1 MREMTTSGYINMTKR
16 GRTWV
21 LAGLLAFGLTA
32 VSDALA
38 LTEIRIAAPDIGA
51 GTKPS
56 GGGLLDVIHSQQLL
70 EHEFAKDGI
79 TVRWTF
85 IKGAG
90 PIINEAFGNHQV
102 DVAYL
107 GDLASIIGRAR
118 GLDTRVIA
126 VASRGINHYLAV
138 AKGSGITQLADLKG
152 KRVGLFRGTA
162 AELSFVNALDS
173 QGVKPA
179 DIKIINLDFAAA
191 SAALAAGQIDAT
203 WGGSNTLSLR
213 DKGLADIPLSTRD
226 LQGAGQLS
234 GFVLADGAFANAN
247 PDIIKRFVKVQ
258 REAAA
263 WASDDKNKEAF
274 IRLLATQSGYPENIL
289 RVEWDT
295 LPPLSERLSPE
306 LDAPYVAKLKK
317 AVELAYETRLIRQP
331 FDVDSWLDN
340 RHLQATP

>member
-1 MREMTTSGYINMTKR
+1 M
-16 GRTWV
+16 
-21 LAGLLAFGLTA
+21 
-32 VSDALA
+32 
-38 LTEIRIAAPDIGA
+38 
-51 GTKPS
+51 
-56 GGGLLDVIHSQQLL
+56 
-70 EHEFAKDGI
+70 
-79 TVRWTF
+79 
-85 IKGAG
+85 
-90 PIINEAFGNHQV
+90 
-102 DVAYL
+102 
-107 GDLASIIGRAR
+107 
-118 GLDTRVIA
+118 
-126 VASRGINHYLAV
+126 
-138 AKGSGITQLADLKG
+138 
-152 KRVGLFRGTA
+152 
-162 AELSFVNALDS
+162 NALDS

-191 SAALAAGQIDAT
+191 SAELAAGQIDAT

-331 FDVDSWLDN
+331 FDVDSWLDKS
-340 RHLQATP
+340 HLQATP